1 MNAMDSATEGHHT
14 GASERRPLNEAVNGL
29 AGSWVA
35 VDRVTNGVKLAAKTP
50 YELTAEI
57 RRRHLKGV
65 AVLRVR
71 EPDEPE
77 LVGLG

>member
-1 MNAMDSATEGHHT
+1 MDTMGSDARETDT
-14 GASERRPLNEAVNGL
+14 GSSPIRPLNEAVAGF

-35 VDRVTNGVKLAAKTP
+35 VDRVTNEVKLAANSP

-57 RRRHLKGV
+57 RRRQLTGI

-71 EPDEPE
+71 DPGEPE